1 MKTKPIHK
9 KEKKQLQE
17 GSFPLKLSKKSKT
30 IVKSKKNPQK
40 IKVDNTVQNGDS
52 ILKKPKVQVEKINK
66 KKKKITVKQRSD
78 ENIEKLPR
86 TKISE
91 EAEEVKSTDTESKKK
106 ALSKKKIKKL
116 EHLKNEQ
123 LVSETN
129 EDKKGPR
136 YRTNLF
142 DIDIMRKKVAE
153 IKSRE
158 VLTKTAKKK
167 VAALL
172 RKIAV
177 VEELNESKKLET
189 TKEENKNEH
198 QANVKNKRKAKE
210 EHDKNKKAKFHTKQD
225 NESDDDNQNNME
237 DEEEEKDIEE
247 EADTESFEDEEGNIG
262 QKDDKSTLT
271 KMKKAKKESKKKR
284 FVLFAGNLPYE

>member
-1 MKTKPIHK
+1 MKTKPMHK

-40 IKVDNTVQNGDS
+40 IKADNTVQNGDS
-52 ILKKPKVQVEKINK
+52 ILKKPKVQ
-66 KKKKITVKQRSD
+66 
-78 ENIEKLPR
+78 
-86 TKISE
+86 
-91 EAEEVKSTDTESKKK
+91 EVKSADTESKKK

-136 YRTNLF
+136 YRTDLF
-142 DIDIMRKKVAE
+142 DIDTMRKKVAE
-153 IKSRE
+153 IRSRE

-177 VEELNESKKLET
+177 VEELNESKKLEM
-189 TKEENKNEH
+189 TKEDNKNKH
-198 QANVKNKRKAKE
+198 QANVKNEIKAKK

-247 EADTESFEDEEGNIG
+247 EADTESFEDEEGNID
-262 QKDDKSTLT
+262 QKNDKSTLT